1 MSKRA
6 RLFFQIGAWGLIAT
20 AAIHLLGHFAPQPE
34 PSSDAE
40 RTLLDLMT
48 NYRKDFGAGFSR
60 TTLDFL
66 LGFSLSFSAFL
77 LWTGLLNLA
86 ALRGLADPARF
97 RRLAALDAVLAGI
110 VVAITW
116 KYFFLPPLL
125 CMAVVFLA
133 FLASTLTAGGGAASA
148 DLR

>member
-60 TTLDFL
+60 SID
-66 LGFSLSFSAFL
+66 
-77 LWTGLLNLA
+77 
-86 ALRGLADPARF
+86 
-97 RRLAALDAVLAGI
+97 
-110 VVAITW
+110 
-116 KYFFLPPLL
+116 
-125 CMAVVFLA
+125 
-133 FLASTLTAGGGAASA
+133 TLTASATSAASIPTSSCF
-148 DLR
+148 LCCQSTRSGK